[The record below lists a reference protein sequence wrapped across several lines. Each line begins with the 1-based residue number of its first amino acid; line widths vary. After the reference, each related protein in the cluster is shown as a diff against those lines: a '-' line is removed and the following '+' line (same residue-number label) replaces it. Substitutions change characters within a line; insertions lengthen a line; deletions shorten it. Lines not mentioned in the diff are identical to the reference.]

1 MMEAIDRWR
10 EAVPEESRVE
20 TGLAAGFVTGGLLAA
35 AVMLLSKRRGFFA
48 WAIPGAIFAVGA
60 VLLSDVVI
68 DVRGERIMEA
78 EERIHHELASL
89 DPLARAQVLKSVGER
104 EVDAVLGD

>member
-1 MMEAIDRWR
+1 MEAIDRWR

-20 TGLAAGFVTGGLLAA
+20 AGLAAGFVTGGLLAA

-48 WAIPGAIFAVGA
+48 WAIPGTILAVGA
-60 VLLSDVVI
+60 VLLSDVVL
-68 DVRGERIMEA
+68 DTRGERIVEA

-89 DPLARAQVLKSVGER
+89 DPLARAQVLKSVAER
-104 EVDAVLGD
+104 EVDAVRGD